1 MFDFVARER
10 KFLAFL
16 KAPPLEAISQFIL
29 NNIKERYPQ
38 FVVLSAGAVVGWC
51 DVTPDRTRLTYAH
64 RGTLGI
70 GLLPEFRGKG
80 VGGKLMQRTLDGAF
94 KFGLTRIELTAREK

>member
-1 MFDFVARER
+1 MTFEIEPIAEDHIASFHEMFDFVARER
-10 KFLAFL
+10 KFLAFR

-29 NNIKERYPQ
+29 NNTKERYPQ

-70 GLLPEFRGKG
+70 GLF
-80 VGGKLMQRTLDGAF
+80 A
-94 KFGLTRIELTAREK
+94 